1 MINAIMSWVEYVAD
15 LYRNRTRLRVRL
27 LEEQFY
33 SQTSPGLKFEVENL
47 GTSVTSIEPLVRFDG
62 FLPRPKGE
70 EFVEG
75 FKLVPF
81 HLDFKIDENTP
92 RTLPPSTPITFTVVN
107 RLNAGRE
114 ISDRLGF
121 MFFKTYTFAFTRGR
135 KVKVRIRSADHVCL
149 SWWRYLFERL
159 HFALRGV
166 NSLPKHD
173 KPFVL
178 ED

>member
-1 MINAIMSWVEYVAD
+1 MSWPEYVAD

-33 SQTSPGLKFEVENL
+33 SQQTPPGLRFEVENL
-47 GTSVTSIEPLVRFDG
+47 GTTATSIEPIVRFHG

-70 EFVEG
+70 QFADGV
-75 FKLVPF
+75 KLVPF
-81 HLDFKIDENTP
+81 SLDFKFDENTQ
-92 RTLPPSTPITFTVVN
+92 RTLPPSTPITFTVAN
-107 RLNAGRE
+107 QLRAGRE
-114 ISDRLGF
+114 LSDRLGH

-135 KVKVRIRSADHVCL
+135 VVKIRIRSADHEQL
-149 SWWRYLFERL
+149 SWGRYVFERL

-166 NSLPKHD
+166 KSLPKHD
-173 KPFVL
+173 EPFEL